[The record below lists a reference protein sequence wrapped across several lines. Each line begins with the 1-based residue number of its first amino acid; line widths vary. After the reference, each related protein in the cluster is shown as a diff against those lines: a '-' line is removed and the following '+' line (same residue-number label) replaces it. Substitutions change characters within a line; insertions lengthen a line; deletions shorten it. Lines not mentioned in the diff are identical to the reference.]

1 MSNPKPTASL
11 SLDLDNL
18 WSYMK
23 TRGDEGWTEFPT
35 YIDVIVPRALEFFRV
50 RNLKITWFIV
60 GKDASMPVNQPA
72 LRTIADA
79 GHEIGNHSFIHEPWL
94 HLYTREQ
101 LVEELTKA
109 EVAIFEATGRKPV
122 GFRGPGYSY
131 SNTSLSVLA
140 DMGYQYDAST
150 LPTYLGPLARIYY
163 FMASG
168 LNRKERKQRDLLF
181 GSWKNGFL
189 PLKPYLWQLE
199 HHALVEI
206 PVTTMPIFRMPF
218 HPSYVLYLACYSE
231 PIAMLY
237 FNIGLTLCQWSGIG
251 PSFLFHPL
259 DFLGSDDNL
268 PQLAFFPAMNMTSAK
283 KLSLLG
289 RMMDA
294 FAAKFETVPMVE
306 HARQE
311 RSTGRLAVS
320 KLAPQV

>member
-1 MSNPKPTASL
+1 
-11 SLDLDNL
+11 
-18 WSYMK
+18 
-23 TRGDEGWTEFPT
+23 
-35 YIDVIVPRALEFFRV
+35 
-50 RNLKITWFIV
+50 
-60 GKDASMPVNQPA
+60 MPVNQPA

-109 EVAIFEATGRKPV
+109 EEAIFEATGRKPV

-131 SNTSLSVLA
+131 SVTSLSVLA

-199 HHALVEI
+199 HHAIAAPRI
-206 PVTTMPIFRMPF
+206 PG
-218 HPSYVLYLACYSE
+218 S
-231 PIAMLY
+231 
-237 FNIGLTLCQWSGIG
+237 
-251 PSFLFHPL
+251 PL
-259 DFLGSDDNL
+259 
-268 PQLAFFPAMNMTSAK
+268 
-283 KLSLLG
+283 
-289 RMMDA
+289 
-294 FAAKFETVPMVE
+294 
-306 HARQE
+306 
-311 RSTGRLAVS
+311 
-320 KLAPQV
+320 